1 MYKQSLIKIII
12 MENKVE
18 YIIIKQITAKE
29 NRKQITK
36 IVLSGAAFAALTI
49 ASMYGFLYFMLWAN
63 EITDKILGL

>member
-1 MYKQSLIKIII
+1 

-49 ASMYGFLYFMLWAN
+49 ASMYGFLYFML
-63 EITDKILGL
+63 